1 MFWVCFGVLMFFVS
15 FLADW
20 LVSTLGEAPLSESVK
35 SLASRIDAP
44 KPKLHASLLPWTK
57 V

>member
-15 FLADW
+15 FLVDW
-20 LVSTLGEAPLSESVK
+20 LAGTRGEAPLSKSVK
-35 SLASRIDAP
+35 SLASRTHAP
-44 KPKLHASLLPWTK
+44 KPKLHASLLPLTK